1 MGVRPGYLAD
11 YRGASKKRLWREGW
25 KMRLICRTGAA
36 YRAMILGQLGLIFL
50 LALFVRLIGD
60 LVILM
65 LRLQAS
71 SFPLGFP
78 ASLFS

>member
-1 MGVRPGYLAD
+1 
-11 YRGASKKRLWREGW
+11 
-25 KMRLICRTGAA
+25 
-36 YRAMILGQLGLIFL
+36 MILGQLGLIFL
-50 LALFVRLIGD
+50 LALFVRLIRD

-78 ASLFS
+78 ASLFG